1 MWATS
6 TNSQRENMVEQFT
19 PAGAVQT
26 MVLIMSDSLGVIW
39 LFFPP
44 GSRVKVA
51 FLPNQSN
58 WLVLSLPFNNWRWCF
73 LLLTI
78 NTMSKKTSRLSKLDV
93 SVLEAQ
99 MRCGSEWPIGLVDAI
114 AEAHQTTIENVIERQ
129 HALSSDDTQEHKLK
143 IYFWDNFRLPM
154 SLLELKDY
162 GSKITST
169 PTMNSSILLLYK
181 LGKKRMGM
189 SELKEKVTAKAAP
202 STPKQGTRKPWLYWK
217 QSKHINHQFHV

>member
-1 MWATS
+1 MWATW
-6 TNSQRENMVEQFT
+6 TYSQRENLVGQFT

-26 MVLIMSDSLGVIW
+26 MVLIMSVSLGVIW

-44 GSRVKVA
+44 GSRAKMA
-51 FLPNQSN
+51 FYPNQNN
-58 WLVLSLPFNNWRWCF
+58 WLVSLPINNWHWCF
-73 LLLTI
+73 PLLTI

-114 AEAHQTTIENVIERQ
+114 AEAHQTTSENVIERQ
-129 HALSSDDTQEHKLK
+129 HALSSEDTQEHKLN

-154 SLLELKDY
+154 SLLDLKSY

-181 LGKKRMGM
+181 AFGEKRLGINK
-189 SELKEKVTAKAAP
+189 LKEK
-202 STPKQGTRKPWLYWK
+202 SDG
-217 QSKHINHQFHV
+217 QSCAFNS